1 MNWVVGLTGGIGS
14 GKTAA
19 ADYLETLGVSVI
31 DADKVARLVVAPG
44 SFALAQIAAHFGEN
58 SVDKDGHLN
67 RRYLRSVIF
76 DHPQEKDWLEALLHP
91 LIRSQ
96 ILTDLQAPSSS
107 PYVVLVSPLLLE
119 TDQWTLVDKVVVID
133 VPEALQLERSSS
145 RDQATIES
153 IQKIMEQ
160 QLSRTDRLSRA
171 DFVIDNRQ
179 TLTELHQQL
188 ADLHSTLQQLSLSKT
203 IQKISRDACE
213 TD

>member
-58 SVDKDGHLN
+58 SVSKDGHLD

-76 DHPQEKDWLEALLHP
+76 DHPNEKDWLETLLHP

-96 ILTDLQAPSSS
+96 ILTDLQTSNSS

-145 RDQATIES
+145 RDQASIES
-153 IQKIMEQ
+153 IRKIMGQ

-171 DFVIDNRQ
+171 DFVIDNSQ
-179 TLTELHQQL
+179 TLTELHQHL
-188 ADLHSTLQQLSLSKT
+188 ANLHNTLQQLSLSKT
-203 IQKISRDACE
+203 MQQISRDARE